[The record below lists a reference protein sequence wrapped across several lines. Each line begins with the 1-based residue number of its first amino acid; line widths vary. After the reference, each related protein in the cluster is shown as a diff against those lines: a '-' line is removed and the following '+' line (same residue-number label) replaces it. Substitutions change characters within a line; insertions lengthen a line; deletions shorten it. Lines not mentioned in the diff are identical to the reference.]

1 MSGIWDE
8 VEAGARP
15 APDRVQARLAAA
27 VTSLMAAPEG
37 RAFLRWLLALC
48 RCFEAELPGAASG
61 PLAERLIFAEGAREV
76 GMQVLRLLEA
86 ADPAHFP
93 KLLLTREDDDERD
106 GSGDRAGDA
115 RGGHSAAGLRA

>member
-8 VEAGARP
+8 AEAGAKP
-15 APDRVQARLAAA
+15 APGRVQERLAAA
-27 VTSLMAAPEG
+27 VNGLMAKPEG

-48 RCFEAELPGAASG
+48 RCFEAEMPGAAAG
-61 PLAERLIFAEGAREV
+61 PLAERLIFAEGARQV
-76 GMQVLRLLEA
+76 GMRVLRLLEA

-106 GSGDRAGDA
+106 GSGDRGGDA
-115 RGGHSAAGLRA
+115 RG

>member
-8 VEAGARP
+8 VKAEAGP
-15 APDRVQARLAAA
+15 APGKLQERLAGA
-27 VTSLMAAPEG
+27 VNGLMAKPEG

-48 RCFEAELPGAASG
+48 RCFEAELPGAAEGS
-61 PLAERLIFAEGAREV
+61 LAERLIFAEGAREV

-86 ADPAHFP
+86 AAPAHFP

-106 GSGDRAGDA
+106 GSGDRTGDA
-115 RGGHSAAGLRA
+115 RG